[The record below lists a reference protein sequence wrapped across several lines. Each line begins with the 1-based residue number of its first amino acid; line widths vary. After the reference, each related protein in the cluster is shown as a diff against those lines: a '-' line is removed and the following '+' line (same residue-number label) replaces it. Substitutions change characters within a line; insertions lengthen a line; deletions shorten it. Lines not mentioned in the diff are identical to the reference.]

1 MRYEA
6 RITAY
11 DMLDQITV
19 AATLWETSKRDDRT
33 PEPLLRTVITV
44 AGEGETD
51 PRIWLRDA
59 LCALAE
65 TL

>member
-19 AATLWETSKRDDRT
+19 AATLSSTDPRDDRT
-33 PEPLLRTVITV
+33 PEPLLRTVV
-44 AGEGETD
+44 SVPGEGITD

>member
-11 DMLDQITV
+11 DMLDRITV
-19 AATLWETSKRDDRT
+19 AATLWETAERDDST

-44 AGEGETD
+44 PGEGITD
-51 PRIWLRDA
+51 PRLWLRDA
-59 LCALAE
+59 LLSLVE

>member
-11 DMLDQITV
+11 DMLDQVCV
-19 AATLWETSKRDDRT
+19 AAVLLSADDDPSRE
-33 PEPLLRTVITV
+33 PEVALRTVVIARGT
-44 AGEGETD
+44 GEPE
-51 PRIWLRDA
+51 PQRWLRDA
-59 LCALAE
+59 LVQLAE

>member
-11 DMLDQITV
+11 DMLDKVTV
-19 AATLWETSKRDDRT
+19 AATLWATDPNPAEKL
-33 PEPLLRTVITV
+33 EPILRTVVTV
-44 AGEGETD
+44 QGEGESR
-51 PRIWLRDA
+51 PAIWLRDA

>member
-11 DMLDQITV
+11 DMLDKVTV
-19 AATLWETSKRDDRT
+19 AATLWNTSSNDDRQL
-33 PEPLLRTVITV
+33 EPLLRTVVTV

-51 PRIWLRDA
+51 PGTWLRDA
-59 LCALAE
+59 LLALAE